1 MGKFIGCGETGRC
14 WWVSVWSSWLK
25 MVQRHPSGNVHG
37 LLGNLSLIIKIKV
50 SLRAMVVKLN
60 CQTCRADMKEVMT
73 WGKSKI
79 EEIAFKNILIKYLAC
94 GGERYNVGG
103 GGHPEQP
110 MAQEQGAWVNPGR
123 WGWMKPI
130 SHQGQQIGVTTSPCL
145 IFFPAKVRLSTQRT

>member
-1 MGKFIGCGETGRC
+1 MRQGDVDELVFGVPGWRWCKGTQVEMSMGYLEIC
-14 WWVSVWSSWLK
+14 
-25 MVQRHPSGNVHG
+25 
-37 LLGNLSLIIKIKV
+37 LIIKIKV

-130 SHQGQQIGVTTSPCL
+130 SHQGQQIGVTTNPCL